1 MVGGPALELAEL
13 LAVDVCPLSLRE
25 RVEHQA
31 AIERTRNKLDAV
43 LLDRMASF
51 ADSGAWQIDA
61 ASSAINW
68 FQGQIG
74 GARDVMASRV
84 KLAKHLVLMPGTREM
99 LEQGAITESHA
110 KVLSRCVAN
119 PRVRDR
125 FAQDEAM
132 LVAVATKVDAD
143 QLVNQVDAWIR
154 LHDQDGPEPHDP
166 EHDTV
171 NANRVGD
178 RVKINADLGLETGV
192 PLLAALTERHDELWR
207 RDRAVTE
214 ANPDDGLARRTPGNR
229 RAEALVGLVLDG
241 SGAESNPRRREP
253 LFTVLIDHETFLSGT
268 LHPDSVLET
277 LDGSVIPIGVAER
290 WLCDSRW
297 QLLVQDAAGE
307 VLMLGREQR
316 YANRAIRRALAA
328 RDRGCAAPG
337 CSAPVSHCDAHHVT
351 WWEHDGVSN
360 VDAMVLLCR
369 HHHRMV
375 HAGSLEIMMVNGL
388 PVFLD
393 RYGNELTDGRRRR
406 PPPEASAA

>member
-1 MVGGPALELAEL
+1 MDPAPALELAEL
-13 LAVDVCPLSLRE
+13 LAVDVSALALRQ

-31 AIERTRNKLDAV
+31 AIERVRNKLDAV
-43 LLDRMASF
+43 LLARVAEF
-51 ADSGAWQIDA
+51 EQSGAWQLDA

-68 FQGQIG
+68 FQGQVG

-84 KLAKHLVLMPGTREM
+84 KLAKHLLVMPGTREA
-99 LEQGAITESHA
+99 LEEGAITESHA

-125 FAQDEAM
+125 FSVDEAE
-132 LVAVATKVDAD
+132 LVALATELNADRLATK
-143 QLVNQVDAWIR
+143 VDAWIR
-154 LHDQDGPEPHDP
+154 LHDQDGVEPHDP

-178 RVKINADLGLETGV
+178 RVKINADLGLETGLPV
-192 PLLAALTERHDELWR
+192 LAALTERHDELWR
-207 RDRAVTE
+207 RDRAVVD
-214 ANPDDGLARRTPGNR
+214 ANPQDPLGSRTPGNR

-241 SGAESNPRRREP
+241 AGAEANPRRREV
-253 LFTVLIDHETFLSGT
+253 LFTVLVDHETFLAGT

-277 LDGSVIPIGVAER
+277 IDGTVIPIGIAER

-297 QLLVQDAAGE
+297 QLLVQDATGE
-307 VLMLGREQR
+307 ALKLGRKER

-337 CSAPVSHCDAHHVT
+337 CTAPVSQCDAHHVT
-351 WWEHDGVSN
+351 WWEHDGLSN
-360 VDAMVLLCR
+360 VDQMALLCR

-375 HAGSLEIMMVNGL
+375 HAGTLEIMMVNGL
-388 PVFLD
+388 PMFLD
-393 RYGNELTDGRRRR
+393 RDGNELRDGGRRR
-406 PPPEASAA
+406 PPPGAVAA

>member
-1 MVGGPALELAEL
+1 MAAEPALELAEL
-13 LAVDVCPLSLRE
+13 LAVDVKALSLRE

-31 AIERTRNKLDAV
+31 AIERTRNKLDA
-43 LLDRMASF
+43 LLLEQVGDF
-51 ADSGAWQIDA
+51 DDSGAWQLDA
-61 ASSAINW
+61 ATSAVNW
-68 FQGQIG
+68 FHGQVG
-74 GARDVMASRV
+74 GSRAVMAGRV
-84 KLAKHLVLMPGTREM
+84 KLAHHLHLMPLTREV
-99 LEQGAITESHA
+99 LEEGRITESHA

-125 FAQDEAM
+125 FPEDEAT
-132 LVAVATKVDAD
+132 LVGEAENLDAD
-143 QLVNQVDAWIR
+143 ELVNVVDQWIR

-166 EHDTV
+166 ELDTV
-171 NANRVGD
+171 SANRVGD
-178 RVKINADLGLETGV
+178 RVKINADLGLESGV

-207 RDRAVTE
+207 RDRAVAE
-214 ANPDDGLARRTPGNR
+214 ANPDDGASSRTRGNR

-241 SGAESNPRRREP
+241 AGAESNPRRREA

-268 LHPDSVLET
+268 LHEGSVLET
-277 LDGSVIPIGVAER
+277 VDGSVIPIGIAER

-307 VLMLGREQR
+307 VLMLGREER
-316 YANRAIRRALAA
+316 YANREVRRALAA

-351 WWEHDGVSN
+351 WWEHDGLTN
-360 VDAMVLLCR
+360 VDAMALLCR

-393 RYGNELTDGRRRR
+393 RYGNELTDGGRRQ
-406 PPPEASAA
+406 PPPTVSAA

>member
-1 MVGGPALELAEL
+1 MVTEPALELAEL
-13 LAVDVCPLSLRE
+13 LAVDVSSLSLRE

-31 AIERTRNKLDAV
+31 AIERCRNRLDAA
-43 LLDRMASF
+43 LLERV
-51 ADSGAWQIDA
+51 ADFDGSGAWQLDA

-68 FQGQIG
+68 FQGQVG

-84 KLAKHLVLMPGTREM
+84 RLANHLQRMPATREV
-99 LEQGAITESHA
+99 LAEGAITESHA

-119 PRVRDR
+119 PRVRER
-125 FAQDEAM
+125 FAEDEAM
-132 LVAVATKVDAD
+132 LVALAAEVSAD
-143 QLVNQVDAWIR
+143 QLATAVDQWIR
-154 LHDQDGPEPHDP
+154 LHDQDGVEPHDP

-178 RVKINADLGLETGV
+178 RVKVNADLGLENGL

-207 RDRAVTE
+207 RDRAVVD
-214 ANPDDGLARRTPGNR
+214 ANPDDDLATRTPGNR

-241 SGAESNPRRREP
+241 AGAESNPRRREP
-253 LFTVLIDHETFLSGT
+253 LFTVLVDHDTFLSGT
-268 LHPDSVLET
+268 LHPESVLET
-277 LDGSVIPIGVAER
+277 VDGGVIPIDIAER

-307 VLMLGREQR
+307 VLMLGREER

-360 VDAMVLLCR
+360 VDAMALLCR

-388 PVFLD
+388 PLFLD
-393 RYGNELTDGRRRR
+393 RFGNELTDGGRRR
-406 PPPEASAA
+406 PPPEGLAA

>member
-1 MVGGPALELAEL
+1 MDATPALELAEL
-13 LAVDVCPLSLRE
+13 LAVDVSSLASQDRAA
-25 RVEHQA
+25 HQA
-31 AIERTRNKLDAV
+31 AIERARNKLDAV
-43 LLDRMASF
+43 LLAHVAEF
-51 ADSGAWQIDA
+51 AKSGAWQDDA

-84 KLAKHLVLMPGTREM
+84 KLAKHLLLMPGTYEM
-99 LEQGAITESHA
+99 LLEGAITESHA

-125 FAQDEAM
+125 FAEDEAM
-132 LVAVATKVDAD
+132 LVTTATKVNAD
-143 QLVNQVDAWIR
+143 QLVGVVEQWIR
-154 LHDQDGPEPHDP
+154 VHDQEGAQPHDP

-171 NANRVGD
+171 NANQVGD
-178 RVKINADLGLETGV
+178 RVKINADLGLENGI
-192 PLLAALTERHDELWR
+192 PLLAALNERNDQLWR
-207 RDRAVTE
+207 RDRAVVDV
-214 ANPDDGLARRTPGNR
+214 NPDDELATRTPGNR

-241 SGAESNPRRREP
+241 AGAESNPRRREA
-253 LFTVLIDHETFLSGT
+253 LFTVLVDHETFLSGT
-268 LHPDSVLET
+268 LHPGSVLET
-277 LDGSVIPIGVAER
+277 VDGSVIPIDIAER

-307 VLMLGREQR
+307 VLMLGREER

-337 CSAPVSHCDAHHVT
+337 CSAPVSQCDAHHVT
-351 WWEHDGVSN
+351 WWEHEGLSN
-360 VDAMVLLCR
+360 VDDMALLCR

-375 HAGSLEIMMVNGL
+375 HAGLLEIMMVDGL

-393 RYGNELTDGRRRR
+393 RYGNELTDGGRRR
-406 PPPEASAA
+406 PPPEVHAA